1 MKNGLDDFFKAASV
15 AVIGASPRPETPGG
29 ATVNQFLERKYQGKL
44 YLVNPKY
51 ESIEGL
57 PCYPSVGE
65 VPEEVDVAVIAVA
78 ARHVLPILQQCADAG
93 VKGAIIYTAGF
104 AETGNEG
111 QAEMQALVRRTGMRI
126 MGPNCVGLVNNAT
139 NMWATFAQPPLFE
152 SGFQP
157 NGLGIISQSGFFGI
171 AIYQLAAYEGLGF
184 RYFASVGNQADL
196 SFSDFLAYM
205 VADPEIKVICAYLE
219 GLKAEED
226 ILPVLRSA
234 LLKKKPV
241 VMIKVGNTEAG
252 SRAAR
257 SHTGALAG
265 SEENYTALFRQTAL
279 ARAEDFE
286 QMMAYLKITLME
298 RRPRGRKV
306 AIISISGGGAV
317 MLADKCGRSGLQ
329 VVDLQP
335 ETLARLDAML
345 PDYATSGNPLDLT
358 GRALEELT
366 LFGDAL
372 EALLDDPGVDTVLV
386 SYHISSMLCW
396 MALAKLRE
404 YYPKTDKTVI
414 AVGTPLGEEDDVRL
428 LIKETRRVG
437 VPVITDMNYAI
448 WALSSYVNWQD
459 KANSYIELLLP
470 GKGMAPET
478 QGEESLTEYTSMG
491 ILKAYGL
498 EFPRSILAK
507 SPGEAGEAAR
517 ELGSSAALKIQSP
530 HILHKTEAGGVKL
543 GIESPAEAEAA
554 FKEILTKAAAYK
566 EDAVIEGVLVQEMVP
581 AGQEIIV
588 GMKRDEALGPVVMF
602 GLGGVFVEVL
612 RDVSLRVA
620 PLTLQDAREM
630 VEEIK
635 GYKILQG
642 YRGSPPSDI
651 EAIWEL
657 LLQVSRFA
665 LENPTVQEL
674 DLNPVFVQPRGH
686 GLKVADALMLRG
698 VEKQV

>member
-15 AVIGASPRPETPGG
+15 VVIGASPRPETPGG
-29 ATVNQFLERKYQGKL
+29 ATVNQFLEQKYQGKL

-51 ESIEGL
+51 ETIEGL

-65 VPEEVDVAVIAVA
+65 VPEKVDVAVIAVA
-78 ARHVLPILQQCADAG
+78 ARLVLPVLQQCADAG
-93 VKGAIIYTAGF
+93 VKGAIVYTAGF
-104 AETGNEG
+104 AETGNDG

-139 NMWATFAQPPLFE
+139 SMWATFAQAPLFE

-205 VADPEIKVICAYLE
+205 VADPEIQVICAYLE

-234 LLKKKPV
+234 LSKKKPV
-241 VMIKVGNTEAG
+241 VLIKVGNTEAG

-265 SEENYTALFRQTAL
+265 SEENYTALFRQTAV

-298 RRPRGRKV
+298 RPPRGRKV

-386 SYHISSMLCW
+386 SYHISSLLCW

-428 LIKETRRVG
+428 LVKETRRVG
-437 VPVITDMNYAI
+437 VPVINDMNYAI
-448 WALSSYVNWQD
+448 WALSSYVNWRD
-459 KANSYIELLLP
+459 KADGYAEMLLP
-470 GKGMAPET
+470 GKGMASEA
-478 QGEESLTEYTSMG
+478 QGEESLTEYTSME
-491 ILKAYGL
+491 ILKTYGL

-507 SPGEAGEAAR
+507 SPMEAGEAAR
-517 ELGSSAALKIQSP
+517 ELGSSVALKIQSP

-554 FKEILTKAAAYK
+554 FQEILTKAATNK
-566 EDAVIEGVLVQEMVP
+566 EDAVIEGVLVQEMLP

-588 GMKRDEALGPVVMF
+588 GMKRDEALGPVIMF

-612 RDVSLRVA
+612 QDVSLRVA
-620 PLTLQDAREM
+620 PLTPQDAREM

-674 DLNPVFVQPRGH
+674 DLNPVFVYPRGQ

-698 VEKQV
+698 KTQG